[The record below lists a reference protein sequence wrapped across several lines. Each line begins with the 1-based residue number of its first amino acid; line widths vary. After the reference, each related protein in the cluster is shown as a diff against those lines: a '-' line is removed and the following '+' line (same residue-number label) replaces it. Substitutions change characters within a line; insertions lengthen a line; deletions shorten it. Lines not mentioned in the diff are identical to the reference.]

1 MKIFINVLFIIATL
15 SFTANC
21 KILTVEQTQ
30 SMMES
35 KNEEE
40 LIDSWMGDKFITKS
54 HYYRDYST
62 AHLNKNT
69 QQIVQSI
76 LIEFWKV
83 PLQAKNERSDFGF
96 TDGLEK
102 GLINIYV
109 KYKHLPKWYMQVGQC
124 TKDNKGLYYQCV
136 VDGDA
141 GQFSIRF
148 FDNKLQLKGYIR
160 MNICGVVWEEVAS
173 KLENASSPLS
183 DARYKGNEVFML
195 DNINEIPLRLKSE
208 ITNCRNYG

>member
-83 PLQAKNERSDFGF
+83 PLQAKNVRSDFGF

>member
-15 SFTANC
+15 SFTVSC
-21 KILTVEQTQ
+21 KSSTVEQTQ

-40 LIDSWMGDKFITKS
+40 LIDSWMEDKLITKS
-54 HYYRDYST
+54 NYYRDYST

-83 PLQAKNERSDFGF
+83 PLEAKNVRSNFGF

-102 GLINIYV
+102 GLIHIYV

-141 GQFSIRF
+141 GQFSIKF
-148 FDNKLQLKGYIR
+148 IDNKLQVKGHIR
-160 MNICGVVWEEVAS
+160 MNVCGVVWEDVGS

-183 DARYKGNEVFML
+183 DDWYKGNEVFML

>member
-83 PLQAKNERSDFGF
+83 PLQAKNVRSDFGF

-160 MNICGVVWEEVAS
+160 MNICGVVWEEIAS

>member
-54 HYYRDYST
+54 NYYRDYST

-83 PLQAKNERSDFGF
+83 PLQAKNVRSDFGF

>member
-83 PLQAKNERSDFGF
+83 PLQAKNVRSDFGF

-102 GLINIYV
+102 GL
-109 KYKHLPKWYMQVGQC
+109 
-124 TKDNKGLYYQCV
+124 
-136 VDGDA
+136 
-141 GQFSIRF
+141 
-148 FDNKLQLKGYIR
+148 
-160 MNICGVVWEEVAS
+160 
-173 KLENASSPLS
+173 
-183 DARYKGNEVFML
+183 
-195 DNINEIPLRLKSE
+195 
-208 ITNCRNYG
+208 